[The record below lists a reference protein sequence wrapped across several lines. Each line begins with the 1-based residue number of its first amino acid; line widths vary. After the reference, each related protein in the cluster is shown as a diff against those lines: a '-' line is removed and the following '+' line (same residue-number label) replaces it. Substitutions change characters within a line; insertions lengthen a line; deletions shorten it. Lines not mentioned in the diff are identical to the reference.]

1 MDLDFKGKEDYQKD
15 FDPRL
20 YLDTFYSV
28 EGGPLV
34 TGGYLPLMLK
44 NLFTT
49 FASGAIRGDTLI
61 DIGSGASI
69 YQFLSACEFF
79 REIIAS
85 DYSDQCLQELKK
97 WLKKESGT
105 FDWSSTVK
113 FVCELEGDREKW
125 AEKEEKVRRTVTRV
139 LKCDVTKS
147 NPLEPLTL
155 PQADCL
161 LSFLCLQSAC
171 MDLESFC
178 SALKNIT
185 SLLKPGGYLVTGG
198 VLGSS
203 RYRVGQ
209 KEFLAFVL
217 EKEILERAAC
227 EAGYVVERLDVQPR
241 IDLSSMYLTNYQ
253 ASFFLVARKQ
263 TDMK

>member
-1 MDLDFKGKEDYQKD
+1 MALDFTGKEDFQKD
-15 FDPRL
+15 FDPRAH
-20 YLDTFYSV
+20 LDIQYTP
-28 EGGPLV
+28 EGALV

-44 NLFTT
+44 NLSTT
-49 FASGAIRGDTLI
+49 FASGDIRGDTLI

-85 DYSDQCLQELKK
+85 DYSDRCLQELEK
-97 WLKKESGT
+97 WLKKEPGT

-113 FVCELEGDREKW
+113 LVCELEGDREKW
-125 AEKEEKVRRTVTRV
+125 TEKEEKVRRTVTRL

-161 LSFLCLQSAC
+161 LTFLCLQSAC
-171 MDLESFC
+171 MDPESFC
-178 SALKNIT
+178 SALRNIT

-198 VLGSS
+198 VLGCSM
-203 RYRVGQ
+203 YTVGRR
-209 KEFLAFVL
+209 KSFSNIVL
-217 EKEILERAAC
+217 EKDFSR
-227 EAGYVVERLDVQPR
+227 DVR
-241 IDLSSMYLTNYQ
+241 S
-253 ASFFLVARKQ
+253 V
-263 TDMK
+263 